1 MGEGAV
7 VINSAHECWMCCGEG
22 DSGSAQGL
30 LW

>member
-1 MGEGAV
+1 MGEDAV
-7 VINSAHECWMCCGEG
+7 VINSAHECGRCCGEG